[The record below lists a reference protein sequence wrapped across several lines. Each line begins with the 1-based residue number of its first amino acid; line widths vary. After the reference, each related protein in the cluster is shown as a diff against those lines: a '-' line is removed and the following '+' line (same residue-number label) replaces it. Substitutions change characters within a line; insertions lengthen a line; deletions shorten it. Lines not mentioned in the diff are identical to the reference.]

1 MQKKKLTNNGIKALQ
16 NKSLK
21 NIKYLN
27 LSNNNI
33 TDDGLA
39 YLNELNN
46 LDELVLLNMEKLSDN
61 YFLSLQKHFF
71 FNHMKN
77 FTCDKKK
84 LILENVCV
92 NFNNFNFPNLS
103 LIKIIGKNREVHR
116 TLKGLIKSN
125 KICSKIIELD
135 LSKTSFDDNGMLRLS
150 KNINVFKNIKLI
162 NLQGIRLTTYSKK
175 YFEIIEK
182 QKIKIIFD
190 KKNMKQRIQKRK
202 YNIFLGGSTISG
214 KTTLIQSYD
223 KKSFQQTFLTTIGID
238 YINVSYSKNKD
249 KKFIIYD
256 TSRWNGRFDG
266 MIRNYLNIADGVLLL
281 FDLSSRNDFDQLP
294 VCLNMITDYYELEEF
309 PVLLIGNKADLEKKV
324 DDTEIK
330 QFIQKNKFIRY
341 FEVSSKTMTNVEES
355 INFMMDYIYERDKVF
370 PVGEAI
376 KNTKRKK

>member
-1 MQKKKLTNNGIKALQ
+1 
-16 NKSLK
+16 
-21 NIKYLN
+21 
-27 LSNNNI
+27 
-33 TDDGLA
+33 
-39 YLNELNN
+39 
-46 LDELVLLNMEKLSDN
+46 
-61 YFLSLQKHFF
+61 
-71 FNHMKN
+71 
-77 FTCDKKK
+77 
-84 LILENVCV
+84 
-92 NFNNFNFPNLS
+92 
-103 LIKIIGKNREVHR
+103 
-116 TLKGLIKSN
+116 
-125 KICSKIIELD
+125 
-135 LSKTSFDDNGMLRLS
+135 MLRLS

-223 KKSFQQTFLTTIGID
+223 KKSFQQTFLTSTGID
-238 YINVSYSKNKD
+238 YIIVSYSKNMD
-249 KKFIIYD
+249 KKFFIYD
-256 TSRWNGRFDG
+256 TCRWNGRFDI
-266 MIRNYLNIADGVLLL
+266 MIRNYLNNADGVLLL

-324 DDTEIK
+324 DDTEIN

-355 INFMMDYIYERDKVF
+355 INFMMDYFYERDKVF